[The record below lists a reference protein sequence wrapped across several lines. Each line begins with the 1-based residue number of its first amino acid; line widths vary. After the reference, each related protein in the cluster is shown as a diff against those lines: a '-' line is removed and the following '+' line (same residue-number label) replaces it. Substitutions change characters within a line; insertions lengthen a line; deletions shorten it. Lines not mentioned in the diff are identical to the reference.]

1 MEKILITGANGLFG
15 SYIYKFLKNK
25 KYKVHKFVK
34 SRINLLNKKEGNKYF
49 SKNKFDVILNL
60 AAITDIDKCEK
71 FKQKALN
78 VNTNFLKNIKY
89 YSSLYNKK
97 CYLIHF
103 STDQFYS
110 DFKSNSEKKKNFLNF
125 YTKTKLLSESYLK
138 NTNSIILR
146 TNFFGKSLNL
156 KRKSFT
162 DFIYYNLINKK
173 KIKLADDIIF
183 SPISIDT
190 LSKVLL
196 LIIKK
201 KFTGIYNVGSKKGYS
216 KYLFG
221 IKFAQI
227 LGLDKSLIK
236 KVNINNLKLLAK
248 RPKDMRMKVALF
260 EKKFNF
266 KFDNLDKELLKVI
279 KNYEK
284 KK

>member
-34 SRINLLNKKEGNKYF
+34 SRINLLNKKEINKYF

-201 KFTGIYNVGSKKGYS
+201 KITGIYNVGSKKGYS

>member
-1 MEKILITGANGLFG
+1 M
-15 SYIYKFLKNK
+15 
-25 KYKVHKFVK
+25 
-34 SRINLLNKKEGNKYF
+34 
-49 SKNKFDVILNL
+49 
-60 AAITDIDKCEK
+60 
-71 FKQKALN
+71 
-78 VNTNFLKNIKY
+78 
-89 YSSLYNKK
+89 
-97 CYLIHF
+97 
-103 STDQFYS
+103 
-110 DFKSNSEKKKNFLNF
+110 
-125 YTKTKLLSESYLK
+125 
-138 NTNSIILR
+138 R